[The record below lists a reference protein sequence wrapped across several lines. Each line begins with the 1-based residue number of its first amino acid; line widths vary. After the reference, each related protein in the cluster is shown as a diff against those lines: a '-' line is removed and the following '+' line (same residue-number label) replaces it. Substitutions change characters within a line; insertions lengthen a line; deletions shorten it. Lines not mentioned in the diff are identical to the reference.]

1 MQVLRNTSLL
11 SYNTFGLEAT
21 AEALV
26 TVETEAEVAQ
36 MLQNKALPRP
46 FRALGGGSNVLLS
59 GNVAGTVVKN
69 AIAGEK
75 ILSETADEVLIQVGG
90 GTNWHQFVLRTLE
103 LGLAGAENLALIP
116 GTVGAA
122 PIQNI
127 GAYGVEVKDILHS
140 VHFMRWDGG
149 GEVLHYSNADCQF
162 GYRDSIFKNALKGA
176 GMVTAVVFRLSRTP
190 LLRTDYGAIK
200 AELERL
206 QIQKPTPKDIAE
218 VVAGIRRSKLPDPA
232 VTGNAGSFFKNPTI
246 PKNNFQ
252 ALQQHFPD
260 LPHWPAGEDRV
271 KVPAGWLIEHCGW
284 KGHVAGAAG
293 VHPLQ
298 ALVLINR
305 GGATGAQIKALST
318 AIIASVQERFG
329 IELEREVQ
337 EW

>member
-1 MQVLRNTSLL
+1 MQIRHNASLL
-11 SYNTFGLEAT
+11 PHNTFGLEAT
-21 AEALV
+21 AEAMV
-26 TVETEAEVAQ
+26 TVHSEAEVAQ
-36 MLQNKALPRP
+36 LLQDERLPRP
-46 FRALGGGSNVLLS
+46 FRALGGGSNILLS
-59 GNVAGTVVKN
+59 GPVSGTVVRN
-69 AIAGEK
+69 AVLGEK
-75 ILSETADEVLIQVGG
+75 VISESGDEVLFQAGG
-90 GTNWHQFVLRTLE
+90 GMNWHQFVLRTLE

-149 GEVLHYSNADCQF
+149 GEVLVLDREACNF
-162 GYRDSIFKNALKGA
+162 GYRDSIFKGELKGA
-176 GMVTAVVFRLSRTP
+176 GLVTAVVFRLSKKAK
-190 LLRTDYGAIK
+190 LRTDYGAIK
-200 AELERL
+200 TELERL
-206 QIQKPTPKDIAE
+206 KIENPTPADIAE

-246 PKNNFQ
+246 PKGEFTE
-252 ALQQHFPD
+252 LQKHFPH

-271 KVPAGWLIEHCGW
+271 KLPAGWLIEHCGW

-305 GGATGAQIKALST
+305 GGATGAEIKALST
-318 AIIASVQERFG
+318 AIIASVESRFG
-329 IELEREVQ
+329 IALEREVQ

>member
-1 MQVLRNTSLL
+1 MQIRYNASLL
-11 SYNTFGLEAT
+11 HHNTFGLEAT
-21 AEALV
+21 AEAMV
-26 TVETEAEVAQ
+26 TVYNEAEVAQ
-36 MLQNKALPRP
+36 LLQDERLPRP
-46 FRALGGGSNVLLS
+46 FRVLGGGSNILLS
-59 GNVAGTVVKN
+59 GPVSGTVVRN
-69 AIAGEK
+69 AILGEQ
-75 ILSETADEVLIQVGG
+75 IVSEGEEEVLLQVGG

-140 VHFMRWDGG
+140 VHFMLWDGG
-149 GEVLHYSNADCQF
+149 GEVLILDKEACNF
-162 GYRDSIFKNALKGA
+162 GYRDSIFKGELKGA
-176 GMVTAVVFRLSRTP
+176 GLVTAVVFKLSKKAK
-190 LLRTDYGAIK
+190 LRTDYGAIK

-206 QIQKPTPKDIAE
+206 KIENPTPAHIAE

-246 PKNNFQ
+246 PKSDFTD
-252 ALQQHFPD
+252 LQSRFPD

-305 GGATGAQIKALST
+305 GGATGAEIKALSST
-318 AIIASVQERFG
+318 IIASVQERFG
-329 IELEREVQ
+329 IALEREVQ

>member
-1 MQVLRNTSLL
+1 MQILHNTPLL
-11 SYNTFGLEAT
+11 SHNTFGLKAT
-21 AEALV
+21 AEAMV
-26 TVETEAEVAQ
+26 TVESEDEVREILQ
-36 MLQNKALPRP
+36 DKMLPHP
-46 FRALGGGSNVLLS
+46 FRALGGGSNILLS
-59 GNVAGTVVKN
+59 GNVAGTIVKN
-69 AIAGEK
+69 EIAGERL
-75 ILSETADEVLIQVGG
+75 ISETGEDVLLQIGA

-149 GEVLHYSNADCQF
+149 GEVLIFENEACKF
-162 GYRDSIFKNALKGA
+162 GYRDSIFKNELKGA
-176 GMVTAVVFRLSRTP
+176 GMVTAVVFKLGKTAK
-190 LLRTDYGAIK
+190 LRTDYGAIK
-200 AELERL
+200 TELERL
-206 QIQKPTPKDIAE
+206 KIQNPTPKDIAE

-246 PKNNFQ
+246 PKVTFDE
-252 ALQQHFPD
+252 LQNRFPE

-284 KGHVAGAAG
+284 KGHIAGAAG

-305 GGATGAQIKALST
+305 GGATGAEIKALST
-318 AIIASVQERFG
+318 TIISSVQERFG